1 MSHLSFFFIQN
12 AHLQLLIY
20 PILYQS
26 TGTKTQYMYN
36 FSQFKYE
43 QETES
48 KHQRFLHCNTKTDR
62 QTPYTE
68 VKMGLLCRLWCY
80 LLYHLAVAQ

>member
-1 MSHLSFFFIQN
+1 MS
-12 AHLQLLIY
+12 
-20 PILYQS
+20 
-26 TGTKTQYMYN
+26 N

-48 KHQRFLHCNTKTDR
+48 KHQRFLQCNTKTDR

-68 VKMGLLCRLWCY
+68 VKMGRYAGYDAICSPT
-80 LLYHLAVAQ
+80 